1 MDLNPEDILKS
12 AELARQATAT
22 QAPQALSTVLTFF
35 WGRERYALPL
45 EAAKEVVA
53 VRGVTPIPGLPGH
66 LLGATN
72 YRGEVIAVFDARPL
86 AGMPPGLVHPHSYMI
101 VLDVD
106 GEPAGMLV
114 DGLGDIQ
121 EIPAVS
127 GSDWQPDDTDL
138 LISVDLPD
146 GGLLPVLDVTELVA
160 RLRPMEAK

>member
-1 MDLNPEDILKS
+1 MDLNPEDILKL
-12 AELARQATAT
+12 AESARQATAT

-35 WGRERYALPL
+35 WGRERYAVPL
-45 EAAKEVVA
+45 ESAREVVA
-53 VRGVTPIPGLPGH
+53 LRGVTPIPGLPGH

-72 YRGEVIAVFDARPL
+72 HRGEVMAVFDARPL
-86 AGMPPGLVHPHSYMI
+86 AGMQPGLVHPHSYMI
-101 VLDVD
+101 VLEVA

-127 GSDWQPDDTDL
+127 GGDRQPGDSGL

-146 GGLLPVLDVTELVA
+146 GGLLPVLDVLELVA
-160 RLRPMEAK
+160 RLRPTEAR